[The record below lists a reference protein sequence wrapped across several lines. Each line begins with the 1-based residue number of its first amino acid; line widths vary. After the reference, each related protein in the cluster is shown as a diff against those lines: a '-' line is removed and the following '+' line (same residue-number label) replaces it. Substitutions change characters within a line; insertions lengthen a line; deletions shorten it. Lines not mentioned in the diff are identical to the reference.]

1 MVQTA
6 SEEPGRVSEYK
17 STGGSMRVAGMISGT
32 SMDAIDVA
40 ICDFNPAA
48 EGEPNTL
55 EMTLLCFQELPM
67 PTPLRQQLLAMLDR
81 QIADLADLTE
91 LNVVLGGAFADALLT
106 TLQEEG
112 LRPEDVD
119 LIGSHGQTI
128 YYLNDDVHVRS
139 TLQMGEPAVIA
150 ARTGVSVM
158 ADFRVADVAAGG
170 LGAPLVSYF
179 DALFFGG
186 RGTARA
192 LQNIGGIGNVTFIPA
207 TRAVENAY
215 AFDTGPGNVLIDYA
229 ARHFSQGT
237 AQFDAD
243 GAMAR
248 RGRVDGELLEEVLSH
263 PYFAEAPPK
272 ATGREL
278 FGDSF
283 AANLISRAADRG
295 HSPEDTMA
303 TLTALTAESIA
314 RAYRRFGPAELNEV
328 VLAGGGA
335 RNSVLVE
342 QLRQRLPD
350 LQIRLHDEFG
360 VPAAAKEAVTF
371 ALLGY
376 DGLHGRTTNIPRCT
390 GAREAVTLGKLVP
403 GRNYR
408 ALLSR
413 IVTEMATEWQQPDTP
428 SSTPD
433 RLVRLKQ

>member
-1 MVQTA
+1 VNDL
-6 SEEPGRVSEYK
+6 E
-17 STGGSMRVAGMISGT
+17 TGGSMRVAGLISGT
-32 SMDAIDVA
+32 SVDAIDVA
-40 ICDFNPAA
+40 VCDFKPASDK
-48 EGEPNTL
+48 EPTTL
-55 EMTLLCFQELPM
+55 EMTLRCFQEQPM
-67 PTPLRQQLLAMLDR
+67 PPSLRQRLLTMLDR
-81 QIADLADLTE
+81 QSADLADLTE
-91 LNVVLGGAFADALLT
+91 LNVVLGVAFADAVLA
-106 TLQEEG
+106 TLRDEG
-112 LRPEDVD
+112 LRIEDID
-119 LIGSHGQTI
+119 LIASHGQTI
-128 YYLNDDVHVRS
+128 YYLNDGEHVRS
-139 TLQMGEPAVIA
+139 TLQMGEPADIA
-150 ARTGVSVM
+150 ERTGVSVM

-186 RGTARA
+186 RGAARA

-215 AFDTGPGNVLIDYA
+215 AFDTGPGNVLIDYG

-248 RGRVDGELLEEVLSH
+248 RGRVQTQLVEEVLSH
-263 PYFAEAPPK
+263 PYFVMRPPK

-283 AANLISRAADRG
+283 AAEFIERAERG
-295 HSPEDTMA
+295 GLSPEDTMA
-303 TLTALTAESIA
+303 TLTAITAESIA
-314 RAYRRFGPAELNEV
+314 RAYRAFGPADLNEV

-335 RNSVLVE
+335 RNSVLVD
-342 QLRQRLPD
+342 QLRDRLPD
-350 LQIRLHDEFG
+350 LRVRMHDEFG
-360 VPAAAKEAVTF
+360 VPAAAKEAVAF

-376 DGLHGRTTNIPRCT
+376 DGLHGRTTNIPGCT

-403 GRNYR
+403 GKNYH

-413 IVTEMATEWQQPDTP
+413 VVAEMAAEWQQQET
-428 SSTPD
+428 SSASPD